1 MTSNTILQTW
11 IKFCKEQRLQVLDV
25 CYWFNLDYIY
35 VGVEKIIVTGGNL
48 EMSRKALEVA
58 ESDVALFSTVGVHPT
73 RCNEFAGRVEA
84 HLQNLLEIAQEGIQ
98 KGKVV
103 AIGECGLGNLTFHTS
118 FVIRSLR
125 L

>member
-11 IKFCKEQRLQVLDV
+11 TKFYKEQRLQVLCDFH
-25 CYWFNLDYIY
+25 WLNLDCIY
-35 VGVEKIIVTGGNL
+35 VGVEKIIVTGGSL

-58 ESDVALFSTVGVHPT
+58 ESDAVLFSTVGVHPT
-73 RCNEFAGRVEA
+73 RCNEFIGRVET

-103 AIGECGLGNLTFHTS
+103 AIGECGLGKHTS
-118 FVIRSLR
+118 YISFLNQS
-125 L
+125 